1 MHAMGC
7 PRPRP
12 ARRHRFLS
20 LFLALSFPALA
31 GAQAPPPAEDPS
43 VAALRQEIA
52 ALRADYEQRLA
63 ALEAKLAALA
73 AAESSPP
80 PQAPPPPQPAPPTGG
95 GAQTANYFN
104 PAISLIGNYLAVG
117 GHNPEENLPNS
128 SLRESEIGLQAV
140 VDPYAR
146 ADVFLSFGEQ
156 GVEVEE
162 GFVTFTALPAQLL
175 AKVGRMRVG
184 FGKINT
190 LHLHALPWPDEPL
203 PIVNQLGGEE
213 GWVGTGVS
221 LAKLLPIGD
230 TFTELTVQ
238 ALHADSENLWAT
250 EKRGELAYN
259 AHYRLFGDLTDAS
272 NLDLGLSYALGPNGT
287 APGKRTNLAGLDFT
301 YRWKPLRTAT
311 YRGAIVRGE
320 AIHSD
325 RDQPG
330 GREKSLGWFLSGEVQ
345 LARRWWVGARI
356 ESAERASDARA
367 TDDGGA
373 LTLTFNPS
381 EFSQLRGELRR
392 RRYADAVDANEVL
405 LQLQFI
411 IGAHGA
417 HPF

>member
-1 MHAMGC
+1 MGC
-7 PRPRP
+7 PRPRR
-12 ARRHRFLS
+12 ARRHRFLIFVLT
-20 LFLALSFPALA
+20 LFLPALA
-31 GAQAPPPAEDPS
+31 RAQAAPPPEDPS
-43 VAALRQEIA
+43 VAALRREIA
-52 ALRADYEQRLA
+52 ELRADYEQRLA

-73 AAESSPP
+73 AAESPPP
-80 PQAPPPPQPAPPTGG
+80 PQPQPTPPPQPAPPTGG

-117 GHNPEENLPNS
+117 GHNPEEDLPNS

-175 AKVGRMRVG
+175 AKVGRMRAG

-190 LHLHALPWPDEPL
+190 LHLHSLPWADEPL
-203 PIVNQLGGEE
+203 PIVHQLGGEE

-238 ALHADSENLWAT
+238 AFHADSQNLWAT
-250 EKRGELAYN
+250 EKRDELAYN
-259 AHYRLFGDLTDAS
+259 AHYRLFGDLTDAT
-272 NLDLGLSYALGPNGT
+272 NLDLGLSYALGPNGS
-287 APGKRTNLAGLDFT
+287 APGNQTTLAGLDFT

-320 AIHSD
+320 VIHSD
-325 RDQPG
+325 REQPG
-330 GREKSLGWFLSGEVQ
+330 GREGSLGWFLSGEYQ

-356 ESAERASDARA
+356 ESAERANDSRS